1 MFFVSSC
8 GGVSI
13 GCNLVFIAEQM
24 GGEPVEGYAAN
35 FRVVHARDVPD
46 ILASQGGEDATVEES
61 VTYGKHSLVVV
72 VFEEVAEK
80 LGGTDVECP
89 NTFGVGR
96 EVSLE
101 SLGLGE
107 RDAVALPQSRSR
119 NKGQGMRGNWNAS
132 LRMAAVSSVR

>member
-1 MFFVSSC
+1 MVGVNEEKEGGTTLPYNGRVRLFFVSSC

-107 RDAVALPQSRSR
+107 RDACSTAPIAFAQ
-119 NKGQGMRGNWNAS
+119 
-132 LRMAAVSSVR
+132 